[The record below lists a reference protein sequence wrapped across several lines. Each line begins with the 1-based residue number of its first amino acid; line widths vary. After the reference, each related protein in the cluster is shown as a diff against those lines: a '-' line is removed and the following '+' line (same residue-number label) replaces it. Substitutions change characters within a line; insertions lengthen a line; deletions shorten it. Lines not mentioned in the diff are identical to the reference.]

1 MADDKEVKKPGD
13 VEEEP
18 KVQNELSDT
27 DLENVAGAGN
37 CYSTVLTSKFDFQK

>member
-1 MADDKEVKKPGD
+1 MADDKEVKTPGD

-27 DLENVAGAGN
+27 DLERIAGGCGHAI
-37 CYSTVLTSKFDFQK
+37 YPPTAKVS